1 MFETIL
7 MMGHNIRFKEEIWKI
22 IPKLSLSGALDMII
36 ITLGGIKTEAA
47 TNMLYEMTTNLVSK
61 HIMMALLV

>member
-1 MFETIL
+1 

-22 IPKLSLSGALDMII
+22 IPKLSLFGALDMII
-36 ITLGGIKTEAA
+36 ITWGGGGVEIKTEAA